1 MDGPS
6 STDAKNLKLKTIRI
20 DGWRKGINRKDEG
33 LKVLSIFELKQSRT
47 QFLKS
52 EIFGW
57 FSLKTSRTYKN
68 TPFPICIKITVRC
81 FIFLSSYFN
90 RNLKKS
96 QNSQM
101 IYFAW
106 IVLIFRKENHLSSP
120 KIFFSKNLTIY
131 SSVTSFMIS
140 ALIWTRF
147 VQWFILNLKQ
157 FRNSIFPLRWVG
169 QICQDLSTEGPST
182 SYLAL
187 ILN

>member
-1 MDGPS
+1 MLHFFKTLLDQSSYGWTSMDGPS
-6 STDAKNLKLKTIRI
+6 STDAKNLKLKTILI

-52 EIFGW
+52 EIF
-57 FSLKTSRTYKN
+57 SLKTSKTYKN

-106 IVLIFRKENHLSSP
+106 IVLIFRKENHLSSDWTPVP
-120 KIFFSKNLTIY
+120 KFSFQKLSLYTVRSLRSWY
-131 SSVTSFMIS
+131 PLWFELVSF
-140 ALIWTRF
+140 
-147 VQWFILNLKQ
+147 N
-157 FRNSIFPLRWVG
+157 
-169 QICQDLSTEGPST
+169 D
-182 SYLAL
+182 
-187 ILN
+187 